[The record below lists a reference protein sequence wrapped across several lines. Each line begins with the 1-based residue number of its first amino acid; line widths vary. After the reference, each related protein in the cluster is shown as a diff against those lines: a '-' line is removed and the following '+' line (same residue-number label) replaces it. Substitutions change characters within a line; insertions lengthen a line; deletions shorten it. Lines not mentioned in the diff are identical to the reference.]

1 MRMRTGIGDLGSQ
14 RNGHPHGGPQ
24 RAGFYLEFSP
34 QLGHS
39 FAHAKDSD
47 AQTGSGAVPAL
58 DGVLAHPTASI
69 ADVEADAS
77 GITAQV
83 NLGGLR
89 SGMALN
95 VGQAFLHDTE
105 ERRLG

>member
-14 RNGHPHGGPQ
+14 RNGNPHGGPQ

-34 QLGHS
+34 KLRHS
-39 FAHAKDSD
+39 FAHAKDTD
-47 AQTGSGAVPAL
+47 AQTGSRAVPPL

-69 ADVEADAS
+69 ADVEVDAG
-77 GITAQV
+77 GITSQV
-83 NLGGLR
+83 NLGR
-89 SGMALN
+89 FSAGMPLN

-105 ERRLG
+105 EC